1 METTALTG
9 YQVKG
14 AGIMNAARTE
24 PGIESG
30 LVDLDGVSLTELRAL
45 RGETILQATKRVVD
59 RTLRLR
65 ARYRSGDPTAGTG
78 ERVD

>member
-1 METTALTG
+1 MERSALTG
-9 YQVKG
+9 CQVKG
-14 AGIMNAARTE
+14 ADIMYSTGTE

-45 RGETILQATKRVVD
+45 RGETIRQAMNRVVE
-59 RTLRLR
+59 RTLHLR
-65 ARYRSGDPTAGTG
+65 ARYRSGGGQTG